1 MACPRRDSRH
11 QNGITVRGLSQL
23 TFATKSAM
31 SRHTEAAQKK
41 SRPWRLLNS
50 NLMIVDQAKRNA
62 VLMVQ
67 RAPMVWSSHEPL
79 VSDIT
84 PQDGSI
90 GTDNQSYTGVELSVW
105 TDPGK

>member
-50 NLMIVDQAKRNA
+50 NLMIVDQAAINA
-62 VLMVQ
+62 GFDFRRYAFATMLLGAIAFRSAPAIQELNADMSSD
-67 RAPMVWSSHEPL
+67 RA
-79 VSDIT
+79 
-84 PQDGSI
+84 
-90 GTDNQSYTGVELSVW
+90 
-105 TDPGK
+105 